1 MKINLLDQSDIDKLP
16 SIQPPTWYDI
26 RPIHKFY
33 VQAPHCYVFK
43 AEIGRDMVGAGTV
56 IIHDDVAW
64 LAHILVHENHRK
76 KGIGRAISEHVLNV
90 ALNKGIKTVYLKAT
104 DLGAPVYIKIG
115 FEVETEYLIY
125 KEFTIDTTQPTDI
138 HIQPYKV
145 DYKDA
150 VLALDKRI
158 SGENRIDDLHFYLKS
173 AFVYLNN
180 KTIEGV
186 YFPECGEGL
195 IIAENARA
203 GTALMYKRLQ
213 TKDVVLFPQENTNAK
228 AFMDG
233 LNIKPKGCI
242 KRMIYG
248 ERRPTQLS
256 GIYNRIGG
264 NLG

>member
-1 MKINLLDQSDIDKLP
+1 MKISLLDQSDINKLP
-16 SIQPPTWYDI
+16 FIQPPTWYDI
-26 RPIHKFY
+26 RPIHEFY
-33 VQAPHCYVFK
+33 FQASYCYTYKV
-43 AEIGRDMVGAGTV
+43 ELGNEMVGAGTV

-76 KGIGRAISEHVLNV
+76 KGIGRAISEYVLNV
-90 ALNKGIKTVYLKAT
+90 ALNQGIKTVYLKAT
-104 DLGAPVYIKIG
+104 DLGTPIYAKIG

-125 KEFTIDTTQPTDI
+125 KEFTIDTNPPTDT
-138 HIQPYKV
+138 HIQSYKSEYME
-145 DYKDA
+145 D

-158 SGENRIDDLHFYLKS
+158 SGENRIDDLHSYLKS

-213 TKDVVLFPQENTNAK
+213 AKDVVLFPQENTNAK

-233 LNIKPKGCI
+233 LNIKPKGRI